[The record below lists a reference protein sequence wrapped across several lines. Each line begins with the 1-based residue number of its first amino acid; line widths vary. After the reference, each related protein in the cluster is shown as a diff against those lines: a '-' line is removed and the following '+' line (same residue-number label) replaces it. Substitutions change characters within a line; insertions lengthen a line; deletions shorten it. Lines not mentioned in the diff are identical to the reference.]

1 MSAMLSPCH
10 TLLAP
15 STSHSSTAQSIPLH
29 PSTSVLVTILVI
41 FTLNFALQDEMVL
54 IIIIITR
61 IIIIA
66 ILIII
71 AIIIIIII
79 RIIAIIVAIILI
91 IIIII
96 IIAII

>member
-15 STSHSSTAQSIPLH
+15 STYHSSTAQSIPLH

-71 AIIIIIII
+71 AIIIIII